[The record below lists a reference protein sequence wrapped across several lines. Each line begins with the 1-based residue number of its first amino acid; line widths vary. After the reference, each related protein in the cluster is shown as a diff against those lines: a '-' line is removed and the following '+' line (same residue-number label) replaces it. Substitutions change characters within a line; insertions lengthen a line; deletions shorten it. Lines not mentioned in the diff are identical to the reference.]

1 MRSGPAVSVFG
12 FAWGATAYRSNI
24 WLAKETAMT
33 FGDRFRAI
41 RQEKH
46 LSQGDIEKRCGL
58 LRCYLSRVE
67 NGHIAPKL
75 ATLDKLA
82 SALEI
87 PTYQFFC
94 EDEETPVPL
103 TITLPNPDPYP
114 KTIKEVRWFRSLR
127 KALSKINQR
136 DRRLLLDLTNRIV
149 SLKNKRH
156 SIELRILKRSNVLR
170 LPKASPARTSQ
181 PRAKAVGQ

>member
-1 MRSGPAVSVFG
+1 
-12 FAWGATAYRSNI
+12 
-24 WLAKETAMT
+24 MT

-41 RQEKH
+41 RQKKH

-156 SIELRILKRSNVLR
+156 SIKLRILQRSNVLR

>member
-1 MRSGPAVSVFG
+1 MPGELSHPN
-12 FAWGATAYRSNI
+12 T
-24 WLAKETAMT
+24 WLAKEIAMT

-67 NGHIAPKL
+67 NGHTIPSL
-75 ATLDKLA
+75 PTLDKLA
-82 SALEI
+82 LALEI

-103 TITLPNPDPYP
+103 IITLPNPDPYP
-114 KTIKEVRWFRSLR
+114 RTIKEVRWFRSLR
-127 KALSKINQR
+127 KALSKMNQR
-136 DRRLLLDLTNRIV
+136 DRRLLLDLTNRMV
-149 SLKNKRH
+149 SLKNKRD
-156 SIELRILKRSNVLR
+156 SRRLRILKRGDVLR
-170 LPKASPARTSQ
+170 LPKASPARASRPQ
-181 PRAKAVGQ
+181 AKAVGQ

>member
-1 MRSGPAVSVFG
+1 
-12 FAWGATAYRSNI
+12 
-24 WLAKETAMT
+24 MT
-33 FGDRFRAI
+33 FGNRLRAI
-41 RQEKH
+41 REEKH

-67 NGHIAPKL
+67 NGHTAPNL

-103 TITLPNPDPYP
+103 TITLPNPDYP
-114 KTIKEVRWFRSLR
+114 RTKKEVRWFRSLR
-127 KALSKINQR
+127 KALSKMNQR
-136 DRRLLLDLTNRIV
+136 DRRLLLDLTNRMV
-149 SLKNKRH
+149 SLKNKRD
-156 SIELRILKRSNVLR
+156 SRRLRTLKRGDVLR
-170 LPKASPARTSQ
+170 LPKASPARASRPQ
-181 PRAKAVGQ
+181 AKAVGQ

>member
-1 MRSGPAVSVFG
+1 
-12 FAWGATAYRSNI
+12 
-24 WLAKETAMT
+24 MT
-33 FGDRFRAI
+33 LGHRFRAI
-41 RQEKH
+41 REKKH

-67 NGHIAPKL
+67 NGHTIPSL
-75 ATLDKLA
+75 PTLDKLA
-82 SALEI
+82 LALGI

-103 TITLPNPDPYP
+103 TVTLPNPDPYP
-114 KTIKEVRWFRSLR
+114 RTIKEVRWFRRLR
-127 KALSKINQR
+127 KALSKMNQR

-156 SIELRILKRSNVLR
+156 SIKLRILKRSNVLR

>member
-1 MRSGPAVSVFG
+1 
-12 FAWGATAYRSNI
+12 
-24 WLAKETAMT
+24 MT
-33 FGDRFRAI
+33 LGERFRAI
-41 RQEKH
+41 REEKH
-46 LSQGDIEKRCGL
+46 FSQGDIEKRCGL

-114 KTIKEVRWFRSLR
+114 KTIKEIRWFRSLR
-127 KALSKINQR
+127 KALSKMNQR

-149 SLKNKRH
+149 SLKNKRD
-156 SIELRILKRSNVLR
+156 SIKLRILKRSNVLR
-170 LPKASPARTSQ
+170 LPKASPARTSR

>member
-1 MRSGPAVSVFG
+1 MRSGPSVSVSVSVFG
-12 FAWGATAYRSNI
+12 FAWRAIAYRSNP
-24 WLAKETAMT
+24 WLGKEIAMT
-33 FGDRFRAI
+33 FGDRFRAL
-41 RQEKH
+41 RQKKH

-103 TITLPNPDPYP
+103 IITLPNPDPFP
-114 KTIKEVRWFRSLR
+114 RTITEVRSFPSLR
-127 KALSKINQR
+127 KALTKITHQ
-136 DRRLLLDLTNRIV
+136 DPHLLPNLTTRMV
-149 SLKNKRH
+149 SLNNKRD
-156 SIELRILKRSNVLR
+156 SSTLR
-170 LPKASPARTSQ
+170 
-181 PRAKAVGQ
+181 